1 MISLVSLLKEAV
13 SSPKA
18 IILAGAPGAGK
29 GSLLKGLDL
38 SGLKTFNLDNKDVR
52 TSTLGENGED
62 VKLLTLTAKRVF
74 PYATECKNTEQFI
87 GLYKHFKQSKN
98 HNHREPLLII
108 KMNRQQPLAVIS
120 LEHFFELLEKED

>member
-1 MISLVSLLKEAV
+1 MKQSSRQNKARYLQNLVKD
-13 SSPKA
+13 K
-18 IILAGAPGAGK
+18 IIKL
-29 GSLLKGLDL
+29 
-38 SGLKTFNLDNKDVR
+38 FNLTNADIR
-52 TSTLGENGED
+52 TSNTGENGED
-62 VKLLTLTAKRVF
+62 VKLLTLTAKKVF

-87 GLYKHFKQSKN
+87 GMYKNFKQSRG

>member
-1 MISLVSLLKEAV
+1 MKQNSRQNKARYLQNLV
-13 SSPKA
+13 
-18 IILAGAPGAGK
+18 
-29 GSLLKGLDL
+29 
-38 SGLKTFNLDNKDVR
+38 KD
-52 TSTLGENGED
+52 
-62 VKLLTLTAKRVF
+62 KMLTLTAKRVF

>member
-1 MISLVSLLKEAV
+1 MKQNSRQNKARYLQNLVKD
-13 SSPKA
+13 K
-18 IILAGAPGAGK
+18 IC
-29 GSLLKGLDL
+29 
-38 SGLKTFNLDNKDVR
+38 KTFNLDNKDVR

-62 VKLLTLTAKRVF
+62 LKLLTLTAKRVF
-74 PYATECKNTEQFI
+74 PYATEVTNTEQ
-87 GLYKHFKQSKN
+87 YKGIYNKFKQSRG

>member
-1 MISLVSLLKEAV
+1 MKQNSRQNKARYLQNLVKD
-13 SSPKA
+13 K
-18 IILAGAPGAGK
+18 IC
-29 GSLLKGLDL
+29 
-38 SGLKTFNLDNKDVR
+38 KTFNLDNKDVR

-120 LEHFFELLEKED
+120 LEHFFELLEKEDF

>member
-1 MISLVSLLKEAV
+1 MKQNSRQNKARYLQNLVKD
-13 SSPKA
+13 K
-18 IILAGAPGAGK
+18 IC
-29 GSLLKGLDL
+29 
-38 SGLKTFNLDNKDVR
+38 KTFNLDNKDVR

-87 GLYKHFKQSKN
+87 GLYKH
-98 HNHREPLLII
+98 REPLLII